1 MLIQW
6 RRNALNVRNFENK
19 FEEKLLYYFNF
30 EKHNSEENV
39 YGELRLKYRVNHPNP
54 GN

>member
-30 EKHNSEENV
+30 EKQNSEENV
-39 YGELRLKYRVNHPNP
+39 HTGSTTQTVHE
-54 GN
+54 